1 MEEDSITIIVVRQS
15 EKIRTVKIAPQK
27 LYVFLAGLTGLI
39 FAFLIVLYGYVSA
52 YKENTGLANTV
63 QSILQA
69 REISP
74 PEVEQPPKQE
84 EMTAQPIEDTVST
97 GTTTSLIAVA
107 SPSEQD
113 IQSDKISIDQFQM
126 TRSEEPHGLKF
137 IFRLNNIEKDG
148 LLSGYLAIKG
158 NDDSRGINKFR
169 IYPETAVYNENGE
182 LVNHKRGEWFSIRK
196 FKYVQGVLPIGGQ
209 IQKYSELT
217 VYIYADNG
225 DLLYRRTYNVTSG

>member
-52 YKENTGLANTV
+52 YKENAGLANTV

-74 PEVEQPPKQE
+74 PEAEQPPKRE
-84 EMTAQPIEDTVST
+84 EMTAQPLEDTAST
-97 GTTTSLIAVA
+97 VTTTSLIAVA
-107 SPSEQD
+107 SSSGQD
-113 IQSDKISIDQFQM
+113 MQSDKISIDQFQM

-196 FKYVQGVLPIGGQ
+196 FKYVQGILPIGGQ
-209 IQKYSELT
+209 IQKYAELT
-217 VYIYADNG
+217 VSIYADNG
-225 DLLYRRTYNVTSG
+225 ELMYRRTFDVTSG